1 MIRILVA
8 NCVFHDNSSFLT
20 GLFIVTAMSV
30 SIANGKK
37 KDEKDVLLCE
47 KITKT
52 KIKGKPPLPP
62 VAKSN
67 LYKTQLCR
75 SFMST
80 GKCKYGRVCQFAHG
94 KKELEKYS
102 FIVCCS

>member
-1 MIRILVA
+1 M
-8 NCVFHDNSSFLT
+8 FSTDDSSFHRD
-20 GLFIVTAMSV
+20 LFLVTVMSV
-30 SIANGKK
+30 PIANGKK
-37 KDEKDVLLCE
+37 KNEKDVLLCE

>member
-1 MIRILVA
+1 MVENTIAGWKEKYPLLNA
-8 NCVFHDNSSFLT
+8 GMHDQVPDDLT
-20 GLFIVTAMSV
+20 VKA
-30 SIANGKK
+30 
-37 KDEKDVLLCE
+37 
-47 KITKT
+47 
-52 KIKGKPPLPP
+52 LPP

-75 SFMST
+75 NYMST

-102 FIVCCS
+102 SSVCCS

>member
-1 MIRILVA
+1 MIRLLVA
-8 NCVFHDNSSFLT
+8 NSVFHDDSSFLRD
-20 GLFIVTAMSV
+20 LFLVTVMSV
-30 SIANGKK
+30 SRANGK

-80 GKCKYGRVCQFAHG
+80 GKCKYGRVCQYAHG
-94 KKELEKYS
+94 RKELEKYS
-102 FIVCCS
+102 SVVCS

>member
-1 MIRILVA
+1 MIRLLVA
-8 NCVFHDNSSFLT
+8 NSVFHDDSSFLRD
-20 GLFIVTAMSV
+20 LFLVTVMSV
-30 SIANGKK
+30 SRANGK

-52 KIKGKPPLPP
+52 KIKGKPALPP

-75 SFMST
+75 NYMSN

-94 KKELEKYS
+94 RKELEKYS
-102 FIVCCS
+102 SVVCS

>member
-1 MIRILVA
+1 M
-8 NCVFHDNSSFLT
+8 FSTDDSSFLT
-20 GLFIVTAMSV
+20 DLFLVTVMSV
-30 SIANGKK
+30 PIANGKK
-37 KDEKDVLLCE
+37 KNEKDVLLCE